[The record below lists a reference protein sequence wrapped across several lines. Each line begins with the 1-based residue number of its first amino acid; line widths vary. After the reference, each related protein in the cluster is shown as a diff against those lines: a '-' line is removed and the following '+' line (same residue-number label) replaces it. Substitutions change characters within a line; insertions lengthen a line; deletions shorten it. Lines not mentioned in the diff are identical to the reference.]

1 MSERDT
7 IAPDTCGKDGRPRD
21 EICRVTCAD
30 SCPFNRPKTTIKRR
44 ERASL
49 LAQAI
54 VSRWREKDAAVPSLA
69 ETIDVAITARDEEW
83 RAWLE
88 RLKYKLGYRLRTQLE
103 RDDPPPDKR

>member
-44 ERASL
+44 ERASEPVGTGNCVEM
-49 LAQAI
+49 A
-54 VSRWREKDAAVPSLA
+54 
-69 ETIDVAITARDEEW
+69 
-83 RAWLE
+83 
-88 RLKYKLGYRLRTQLE
+88 
-103 RDDPPPDKR
+103 